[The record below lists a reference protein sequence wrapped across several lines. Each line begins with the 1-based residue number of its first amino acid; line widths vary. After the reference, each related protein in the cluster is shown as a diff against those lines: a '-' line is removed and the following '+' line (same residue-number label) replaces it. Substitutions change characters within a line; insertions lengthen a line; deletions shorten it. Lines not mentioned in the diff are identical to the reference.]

1 MNKPGESRSGDSG
14 GACRGESSS
23 VDFLQEG

>member
-1 MNKPGESRSGDSG
+1 MNKAGESRSGDSG